1 MDGVQKLIFCTCGF
15 RDGFAHLFIGHLDV
29 EYDGNMVF
37 LHLIHEEGN
46 SCRIGFRIS
55 GAAGESG
62 VVGQAE
68 FFGEIKEGETVT
80 DDDFFSLRVINDVME
95 ILIQFFQF
103 RNVSLSVFLI
113 SLGIVLVET
122 GNGFGEGFYDLD
134 SVGGRGPD
142 MLIHFRAFFA
152 VMVVVL
158 LVIMMML
165 FIMAVLVIVVM
176 FFVFVMMMV
185 LIFIMVIFVV
195 VMVFMFFFLHAF
207 RHFFFIQFDGI
218 HHFECFQLALVYGA

>member
-1 MDGVQKLIFCTCGF
+1 MTISNWNTTGK
-15 RDGFAHLFIGHLDV
+15 
-29 EYDGNMVF
+29 
-37 LHLIHEEGN
+37 GN
-46 SCRIGFRIS
+46 SGRIGFCIS

-176 FFVFVMMMV
+176 FFVFVMMMILILLMV
-185 LIFIMVIFVV
+185 L
-195 VMVFMFFFLHAF
+195 FLHAF
-207 RHFFFIQFDGI
+207 GHFFFIQFDGI
-218 HHFECFQLALVYGA
+218 HHFECFELALVYGV